1 MPAPR
6 LLIRDPIHMRPR
18 LRREMEECNIIGQYV
33 HGGEYTLSRDRNTC
47 LMSSRRGAHHLSL
60 SAPMRCKYIQ
70 IAPHDRLD
78 GVQQSDSVSPG
89 DLYEMHKHRKGADVV
104 CSVFLH
110 TYYRALG
117 RLHPICCDKLQRMQ
131 RFLRVGTLDLALQLP
146 SRDVVPL
153 DRHDAVMVARA
164 RSVMSDVC
172 PLLSR

>member
-1 MPAPR
+1 MPRCALKQGRFVLAHRQFRPVTITRHR

-70 IAPHDRLD
+70 IAPRDRLD
-78 GVQQSDSVSPG
+78 GIRQSDSVSPG
-89 DLYEMHKHRKGADVV
+89 DLYAMHKHRKGADVV

-110 TYYRALG
+110 TYYRAP
-117 RLHPICCDKLQRMQ
+117 RRPHPICRDKLQRMQ
-131 RFLRVGTLDLALQLP
+131 RFLRVGTLAL
-146 SRDVVPL
+146 
-153 DRHDAVMVARA
+153 
-164 RSVMSDVC
+164 
-172 PLLSR
+172 